1 MTEKEALRILD
12 NVFTTMLIE
21 KEIGEEFSTAIKT
34 ILTFYKFYK
43 NGFEKELKGNREN
56 IVEIIEQENKIKA
69 YEKTIRKKEE
79 TIEKMAEYIDWNC
92 NCIKG
97 FDKCIEYDDPH
108 CINCIIEYFEKE
120 NKQ

>member
-1 MTEKEALRILD
+1 MKKCKHKYHEERFNEFEAE
-12 NVFTTMLIE
+12 IE
-21 KEIGEEFSTAIKT
+21 KKD
-34 ILTFYKFYK
+34 
-43 NGFEKELKGNREN
+43 
-56 IVEIIEQENKIKA
+56 KI
-69 YEKTIRKKEE
+69 
-79 TIEKMAEYIDWNC
+79 IEKMAEYIDWNC